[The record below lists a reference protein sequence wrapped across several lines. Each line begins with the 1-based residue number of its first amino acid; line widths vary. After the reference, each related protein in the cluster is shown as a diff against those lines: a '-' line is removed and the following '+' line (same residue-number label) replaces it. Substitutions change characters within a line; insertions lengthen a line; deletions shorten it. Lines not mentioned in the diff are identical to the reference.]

1 MCTTCSV
8 CVEIQEDKE
17 KQTES
22 RGARERQEGEGE
34 ITEGLTI
41 LNRVD
46 SCHYFIHIL
55 CDAHPVWCFQSELEL
70 LMLEDGE
77 EKESSRQH
85 FHLPAIMK
93 EERDSNKEKQRL
105 HRQGRK
111 GKRDK
116 ATGEEKEERVTAP
129 SGPREGFQ
137 IDLTDPRFSALY
149 ESHLYAPDPAN
160 PSYK

>member
-1 MCTTCSV
+1 
-8 CVEIQEDKE
+8 
-17 KQTES
+17 
-22 RGARERQEGEGE
+22 
-34 ITEGLTI
+34 
-41 LNRVD
+41 
-46 SCHYFIHIL
+46 
-55 CDAHPVWCFQSELEL
+55 
-70 LMLEDGE
+70 MLEDEE

-93 EERDSNKEKQRL
+93 EERDSRKKKQQLQRL

-111 GKRDK
+111 GKRDR
-116 ATGEEKEERVTAP
+116 ATGEEEGGRDTAP
-129 SGPREGFQ
+129 PGLRDGFQ